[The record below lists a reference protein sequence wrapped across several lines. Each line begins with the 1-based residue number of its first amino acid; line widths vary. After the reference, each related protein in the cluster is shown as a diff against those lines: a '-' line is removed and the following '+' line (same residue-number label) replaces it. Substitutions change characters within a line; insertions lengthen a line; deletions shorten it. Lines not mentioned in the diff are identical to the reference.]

1 LFINIVDIS
10 HEQVNEL
17 IERGQRLSKPEFC
30 PDDIYKI
37 MSDCWQ
43 YRDRM
48 RPNFQFLSRF
58 FTNLLN
64 TPEQEIVNDENHENE
79 ENEKQHSNTVYV

>member
-1 LFINIVDIS
+1 MFLN
-10 HEQVNEL
+10 QVNEL
-17 IERGQRLSKPEFC
+17 IEKGQRLAKPDQC

-43 YRDRM
+43 HRDRM

-58 FTNLLN
+58 FINSLSSD
-64 TPEQEIVNDENHENE
+64 EKVEEHFVENDEN
-79 ENEKQHSNTVYV
+79 EKHSNTVYV